1 MTKHYEVTITRD
13 GKKTHLNHF
22 MQELVASSLVGML
35 GPLSAVDGEW
45 KNVVVSV
52 ECLPEPI
59 EVIGRES
66 R

>member
-52 ECLPEPI
+52 ERLPEPI

>member
-1 MTKHYEVTITRD
+1 MNKHYEVTITRD
-13 GKKTHLNHF
+13 GKKAHLNHF

-52 ECLPEPI
+52 ERLPEPV

>member
-1 MTKHYEVTITRD
+1 MTKHYQVTVTRD

-35 GPLSAVDGEW
+35 TPLQAVDGEW
-45 KNVVVSV
+45 KSVVVSLERLPDAV
-52 ECLPEPI
+52 E
-59 EVIGRES
+59 VVGRES

>member
-13 GKKTHLNHF
+13 GEKTHLNHF

-45 KNVVVSV
+45 KNVAVSV
-52 ECLPEPI
+52 ERLPEPI